1 MNMESNF
8 DDTMFEVDEFDETPT
23 PSNLE
28 TDPKPEKTDNQET
41 DSTPPSE
48 GDQEDDL
55 TTEVLRL
62 RGISNPDKIKFED
75 ESGAVTERSWDSL
88 TKEEQINILADQ
100 REHQETNNE
109 LAEDEIDL
117 INAIRNSGMSVQDYM
132 QTITPQINQPQDTNQ
147 FDAMSDEDLYAFD
160 ILNKVGND
168 NITDEELD
176 AALEAAK
183 ANETLFKKTVD
194 GLRQQYN
201 RLQEEQKQNIANQQQ
216 AAAQQ
221 RYQAFANVV
230 NNQIDNFNSFA
241 GQPIQLSNQ
250 DKDNL
255 SEFMLALDEDG
266 SSALG
271 KALQDPKLLT
281 KAAFWLLNEQ
291 ELIAELQKQQQD
303 AYTRGYNAG
312 KGDILNKSKFVFK
325 PTKQTR
331 RGSYS
336 SPPPHSTQRCF
347 TCHCY
352 WAWAF

>member
-1 MNMESNF
+1 MESNF

-23 PSNLE
+23 PE
-28 TDPKPEKTDNQET
+28 KQEPDPKPEKEGNQET
-41 DSTPPSE
+41 APPSE

-55 TTEVLRL
+55 TTEVLKL

-75 ESGAVTERSWDSL
+75 ESGAITERSWDSL

-100 REHQETNNE
+100 REDQGTNND
-109 LAEDEIDL
+109 LAEDEIEL
-117 INAIRNSGMSVQDYM
+117 INAIRNSGMSVQDYI

-176 AALEAAK
+176 DALEAAK
-183 ANETLFKKTVD
+183 ANETLFKKTVE

-216 AAAQQ
+216 AVAQQ
-221 RYQAFANVV
+221 RYQTFANVV

-271 KALQDPKLLT
+271 KALQDPRLLT

-325 PTKQTR
+325 PTKQAT
-331 RGSYS
+331 SKKDES
-336 SPPPHSTQRCF
+336 IWDSDD
-347 TCHCY
+347 
-352 WAWAF
+352 WD

>member
-23 PSNLE
+23 PSNQE
-28 TDPKPEKTDNQET
+28 ADPKPEKEGNQET
-41 DSTPPSE
+41 DPPSE

-55 TTEVLRL
+55 TTEVLKL
-62 RGISNPDKIKFED
+62 RGISNPDKIKFQD
-75 ESGAVTERSWDSL
+75 ESGAITERSWDSL

-100 REHQETNNE
+100 REDQGTNND
-109 LAEDEIDL
+109 LAEDELEL
-117 INAIRNSGMSVQDYM
+117 INSIRNSGMSVQDYI

-147 FDAMSDEDLYAFD
+147 FDTMSDEDLYAFD

-183 ANETLFKKTVD
+183 ANETLFKKTVE

-271 KALQDPKLLT
+271 KALQDPRLLT

-325 PTKQTR
+325 PAKQTT
-331 RGSYS
+331 SKKDES
-336 SPPPHSTQRCF
+336 IWDSDD
-347 TCHCY
+347 
-352 WAWAF
+352 WD

>member
-8 DDTMFEVDEFDETPT
+8 DDTMFDVDEFEETPT
-23 PSNLE
+23 QEKQEP
-28 TDPKPEKTDNQET
+28 DPKPDKEDGP

-55 TTEVLRL
+55 TTEVLKL

-100 REHQETNNE
+100 REHQETNND

-147 FDAMSDEDLYAFD
+147 FDSMSDEDLYAFD

-230 NNQIDNFNSFA
+230 NSQIDNFNSFA

-255 SEFMLALDEDG
+255 SEFMLTLDEDG

-271 KALQDPKLLT
+271 KALQDPRLLT

-325 PTKQTR
+325 PSKQAT
-331 RGSYS
+331 SKKDES
-336 SPPPHSTQRCF
+336 IWDSDD
-347 TCHCY
+347 
-352 WAWAF
+352 WD

>member
-23 PSNLE
+23 PE
-28 TDPKPEKTDNQET
+28 KQEPDPKPEKEGNQET
-41 DSTPPSE
+41 TPPSE

-55 TTEVLRL
+55 TTEVLKL

-75 ESGAVTERSWDSL
+75 ESGAITERSWDSL

-100 REHQETNNE
+100 REHQETTNE

-147 FDAMSDEDLYAFD
+147 FDTMSDEDLYAFD

-271 KALQDPKLLT
+271 KALQDPRLLT

-325 PTKQTR
+325 PTKQTT
-331 RGSYS
+331 SKKDES
-336 SPPPHSTQRCF
+336 IWDSDD
-347 TCHCY
+347 
-352 WAWAF
+352 WD

>member
-23 PSNLE
+23 PSNQE
-28 TDPKPEKTDNQET
+28 PDPKPEKTGNQET

-55 TTEVLRL
+55 TTEVLKL

-117 INAIRNSGMSVQDYM
+117 INTIRNSGMSVQDYM

-291 ELIAELQKQQQD
+291 DLIAELQKQQQD

-325 PTKQTR
+325 PTKQAT
-331 RGSYS
+331 SKKDES
-336 SPPPHSTQRCF
+336 IWDSDD
-347 TCHCY
+347 
-352 WAWAF
+352 WN

>member
-23 PSNLE
+23 PE
-28 TDPKPEKTDNQET
+28 KQEPDPKPEKEGNQET
-41 DSTPPSE
+41 NPPSE

-55 TTEVLRL
+55 TTEVLKL

-75 ESGAVTERSWDSL
+75 ESGAITERSWDSL

-100 REHQETNNE
+100 REDQGTNND
-109 LAEDEIDL
+109 LAEDEIEL
-117 INAIRNSGMSVQDYM
+117 INAIRNSGMSVQDYI

-176 AALEAAK
+176 DALEAAK
-183 ANETLFKKTVD
+183 ANETLFKKTVE

-216 AAAQQ
+216 AVAQQ

-271 KALQDPKLLT
+271 KALQDPRLLT

-325 PTKQTR
+325 PTKQAT
-331 RGSYS
+331 SKKDES
-336 SPPPHSTQRCF
+336 IWDSDD
-347 TCHCY
+347 
-352 WAWAF
+352 WD

>member
-1 MNMESNF
+1 MTQCLMQMSLMKLLLKKSKNQIQ
-8 DDTMFEVDEFDETPT
+8 
-23 PSNLE
+23 
-28 TDPKPEKTDNQET
+28 KPEKTGNQET

-55 TTEVLRL
+55 TTEVLKL

-100 REHQETNNE
+100 REHQETNND

-291 ELIAELQKQQQD
+291 DLIAELQKQQQD

-325 PTKQTR
+325 PTKPTT
-331 RGSYS
+331 SKKDES
-336 SPPPHSTQRCF
+336 IWDSDD
-347 TCHCY
+347 
-352 WAWAF
+352 WD

>member
-23 PSNLE
+23 PE
-28 TDPKPEKTDNQET
+28 KQEPDPKPEKEGNQET
-41 DSTPPSE
+41 TPPSE

-55 TTEVLRL
+55 TTEVLKL

-75 ESGAVTERSWDSL
+75 ESGAITERSWDSL

-100 REHQETNNE
+100 REHQETTNE
-109 LAEDEIDL
+109 LAEDEIEL

-325 PTKQTR
+325 PAKQAT
-331 RGSYS
+331 SKKDES
-336 SPPPHSTQRCF
+336 IWDSDD
-347 TCHCY
+347 
-352 WAWAF
+352 WD

>member
-8 DDTMFEVDEFDETPT
+8 DDSMFDVDEFDETPT
-23 PSNLE
+23 QEKQEP
-28 TDPKPEKTDNQET
+28 DPKPEKTGNQET

-55 TTEVLRL
+55 TTEVLKL

-100 REHQETNNE
+100 REHQETNND

-291 ELIAELQKQQQD
+291 DLIAELQKQQQD

-325 PTKQTR
+325 PTKPTT
-331 RGSYS
+331 SKKDES
-336 SPPPHSTQRCF
+336 IWDSDD
-347 TCHCY
+347 
-352 WAWAF
+352 WD

>member
-8 DDTMFEVDEFDETPT
+8 DDTMFEVDEFDETPIQEKQE
-23 PSNLE
+23 P
-28 TDPKPEKTDNQET
+28 DPKPEKIGNQET
-41 DSTPPSE
+41 GLPSE
-48 GDQEDDL
+48 EDQEDDL
-55 TTEVLRL
+55 TTEVLKL
-62 RGISNPDKIKFED
+62 RGISNPDKIKFQD
-75 ESGAVTERSWDSL
+75 ESGAITERSWDSL

-100 REHQETNNE
+100 REDQGTNND
-109 LAEDEIDL
+109 LAEDEIEL
-117 INAIRNSGMSVQDYM
+117 INSIRNSGMSVQDYI

-147 FDAMSDEDLYAFD
+147 FDTMSDEDLYAFD

-183 ANETLFKKTVD
+183 ANETLFKKTVE

-271 KALQDPKLLT
+271 KALQDPRLLT

-325 PTKQTR
+325 PTKQAT
-331 RGSYS
+331 SKKDES
-336 SPPPHSTQRCF
+336 IWDSDD
-347 TCHCY
+347 
-352 WAWAF
+352 WD

>member
-8 DDTMFEVDEFDETPT
+8 DDSMFDVDEFDETPT
-23 PSNLE
+23 QEKQEP
-28 TDPKPEKTDNQET
+28 DPKPEKTGNQET
-41 DSTPPSE
+41 TPLSE

-55 TTEVLRL
+55 TTEVLKL
-62 RGISNPDKIKFED
+62 RGINNPDKIKFED
-75 ESGAVTERSWDSL
+75 ESGAITERSWDSL

-100 REHQETNNE
+100 REHQETNND

-221 RYQAFANVV
+221 RYQAFVNVV

-271 KALQDPKLLT
+271 KALQDPRLLT

-325 PTKQTR
+325 PAKQTT
-331 RGSYS
+331 SKKDES
-336 SPPPHSTQRCF
+336 IWDSDD
-347 TCHCY
+347 
-352 WAWAF
+352 WD

>member
-1 MNMESNF
+1 MESNF

-23 PSNLE
+23 QEKQEP
-28 TDPKPEKTDNQET
+28 DPKPEKEGNQET
-41 DSTPPSE
+41 TPPSE

-55 TTEVLRL
+55 TTEVLKL

-75 ESGAVTERSWDSL
+75 ESGAITERSWDSL

-100 REHQETNNE
+100 REHQETNND

-221 RYQAFANVV
+221 RYQAFANVI

-271 KALQDPKLLT
+271 KALQDPRLLT

-325 PTKQTR
+325 PTKQTT
-331 RGSYS
+331 SKKDES
-336 SPPPHSTQRCF
+336 IWDSDD
-347 TCHCY
+347 
-352 WAWAF
+352 WD

>member
-8 DDTMFEVDEFDETPT
+8 DDTMFEVDEFDEKPT
-23 PSNLE
+23 PDNLE
-28 TDPKPEKTDNQET
+28 TDPKPEKTGNQET

-55 TTEVLRL
+55 TTEVLKL

-100 REHQETNNE
+100 REHQETNND

-291 ELIAELQKQQQD
+291 DLIAELQKQQQD

-325 PTKQTR
+325 PTKQTT
-331 RGSYS
+331 SKKDES
-336 SPPPHSTQRCF
+336 IWDSDD
-347 TCHCY
+347 
-352 WAWAF
+352 WD

>member
-23 PSNLE
+23 SSNQE
-28 TDPKPEKTDNQET
+28 PDPKPEKTGNQET

-55 TTEVLRL
+55 TTEVLKL

-117 INAIRNSGMSVQDYM
+117 INTIRNSGMSVQDYM

-291 ELIAELQKQQQD
+291 DLIAELQKQQQD

-325 PTKQTR
+325 PTKQAT
-331 RGSYS
+331 SKKDES
-336 SPPPHSTQRCF
+336 IWDSDD
-347 TCHCY
+347 
-352 WAWAF
+352 WD

>member
-23 PSNLE
+23 PE
-28 TDPKPEKTDNQET
+28 KQEPDPKPEKEGNQET
-41 DSTPPSE
+41 TPPSE

-55 TTEVLRL
+55 TTEVLKL

-75 ESGAVTERSWDSL
+75 ESGAITERSWDSL

-100 REHQETNNE
+100 REHQETTNE

-147 FDAMSDEDLYAFD
+147 FDTMSDEDLYAFD

-221 RYQAFANVV
+221 RYQAFANVI

-271 KALQDPKLLT
+271 KSLQDPKLLT

-325 PTKQTR
+325 PTKQTT
-331 RGSYS
+331 SKKDES
-336 SPPPHSTQRCF
+336 IWDSDD
-347 TCHCY
+347 
-352 WAWAF
+352 WD

>member
-8 DDTMFEVDEFDETPT
+8 DDSMFDVDEFDETPT
-23 PSNLE
+23 QEKQEP
-28 TDPKPEKTDNQET
+28 DPKPDKEDGP

-55 TTEVLRL
+55 TTEVLKL

-100 REHQETNNE
+100 REHQETNND

-147 FDAMSDEDLYAFD
+147 FDSMSDEDLYAFD

-291 ELIAELQKQQQD
+291 DLIAELQKQQQD

-325 PTKQTR
+325 PTKQAT
-331 RGSYS
+331 SKKDES
-336 SPPPHSTQRCF
+336 IWDSDD
-347 TCHCY
+347 
-352 WAWAF
+352 WD

>member
-23 PSNLE
+23 QEKQES
-28 TDPKPEKTDNQET
+28 DPKPEKEGNQDT
-41 DSTPPSE
+41 TPPSE

-55 TTEVLRL
+55 TTEVLKL
-62 RGISNPDKIKFED
+62 RGINNPDKIKFED
-75 ESGAVTERSWDSL
+75 ESGAITERSWDSL

-100 REHQETNNE
+100 REHQETNND

-271 KALQDPKLLT
+271 KALQDPRLLT

-325 PTKQTR
+325 PAKQTT
-331 RGSYS
+331 SKKDES
-336 SPPPHSTQRCF
+336 IWDSDD
-347 TCHCY
+347 
-352 WAWAF
+352 WD

>member
-1 MNMESNF
+1 
-8 DDTMFEVDEFDETPT
+8 
-23 PSNLE
+23 
-28 TDPKPEKTDNQET
+28 
-41 DSTPPSE
+41 
-48 GDQEDDL
+48 
-55 TTEVLRL
+55 
-62 RGISNPDKIKFED
+62 
-75 ESGAVTERSWDSL
+75 
-88 TKEEQINILADQ
+88 
-100 REHQETNNE
+100 
-109 LAEDEIDL
+109 
-117 INAIRNSGMSVQDYM
+117 MSVKDYM

-271 KALQDPKLLT
+271 KALQDPRLLT

-325 PTKQTR
+325 PSKQTT
-331 RGSYS
+331 SKKDES
-336 SPPPHSTQRCF
+336 IWDSDD
-347 TCHCY
+347 
-352 WAWAF
+352 WD

>member
-8 DDTMFEVDEFDETPT
+8 DDSMFDVDEFDETPT
-23 PSNLE
+23 QEKQEP
-28 TDPKPEKTDNQET
+28 DPKPEKTGNQET

-75 ESGAVTERSWDSL
+75 ESGAVTERSWYSL

-100 REHQETNNE
+100 REHQETNND
-109 LAEDEIDL
+109 LAEDEADL

-291 ELIAELQKQQQD
+291 DLIAELQKQQQD

-325 PTKQTR
+325 PTKQAT
-331 RGSYS
+331 SKKDES
-336 SPPPHSTQRCF
+336 IWDSDD
-347 TCHCY
+347 
-352 WAWAF
+352 WD

>member
-8 DDTMFEVDEFDETPT
+8 DDSMFDVDEFDETPT
-23 PSNLE
+23 QEKQEP
-28 TDPKPEKTDNQET
+28 DPKPEKTGNQET

-100 REHQETNNE
+100 REHQETNND
-109 LAEDEIDL
+109 LAEDEADL

-271 KALQDPKLLT
+271 KALQDPRLLT

-325 PTKQTR
+325 PAKQTT
-331 RGSYS
+331 SKKDES
-336 SPPPHSTQRCF
+336 IWDSDD
-347 TCHCY
+347 
-352 WAWAF
+352 WD

>member
-23 PSNLE
+23 PE
-28 TDPKPEKTDNQET
+28 KQEPDPKPEKEGNQET
-41 DSTPPSE
+41 TPPSE
-48 GDQEDDL
+48 EDQEDDL
-55 TTEVLRL
+55 TTEVLKL

-75 ESGAVTERSWDSL
+75 ESGAITERSWDSL

-100 REHQETNNE
+100 REHQETNND

-271 KALQDPKLLT
+271 KALQDPRLLT

-325 PTKQTR
+325 PAKQTT
-331 RGSYS
+331 SKKDES
-336 SPPPHSTQRCF
+336 IWDSDD
-347 TCHCY
+347 
-352 WAWAF
+352 WD

>member
-62 RGISNPDKIKFED
+62 RGISNPYKIKFED

-100 REHQETNNE
+100 REHQETNND
-109 LAEDEIDL
+109 LAEDEADL

-325 PTKQTR
+325 PTKQAA
-331 RGSYS
+331 SKKDES
-336 SPPPHSTQRCF
+336 IWDSDD
-347 TCHCY
+347 
-352 WAWAF
+352 WD

>member
-1 MNMESNF
+1 MESNF

-23 PSNLE
+23 PE
-28 TDPKPEKTDNQET
+28 KQEPDPKPEKEGNQET
-41 DSTPPSE
+41 PPPSE

-55 TTEVLRL
+55 TTEVLKL

-75 ESGAVTERSWDSL
+75 ESGAITERSWDSL

-100 REHQETNNE
+100 REDQGTNND
-109 LAEDEIDL
+109 LAEDEIEL
-117 INAIRNSGMSVQDYM
+117 INSIRNSGMSVQDYI

-160 ILNKVGND
+160 ILNKVGNN

-183 ANETLFKKTVD
+183 ANETLFKKTVE

-216 AAAQQ
+216 AVTQQ

-230 NNQIDNFNSFA
+230 NNQIDSFNSFA

-271 KALQDPKLLT
+271 KALQDPRLLT

-325 PTKQTR
+325 PTKQAT
-331 RGSYS
+331 SKKDES
-336 SPPPHSTQRCF
+336 IWDSDD
-347 TCHCY
+347 
-352 WAWAF
+352 WD

>member
-23 PSNLE
+23 QEKQEP
-28 TDPKPEKTDNQET
+28 DPKPEKEGNQET
-41 DSTPPSE
+41 TPPSE
-48 GDQEDDL
+48 EDQEDDL
-55 TTEVLRL
+55 TTEVLKL

-75 ESGAVTERSWDSL
+75 ESGAITERSWDSL

-100 REHQETNNE
+100 REHQETNND

-271 KALQDPKLLT
+271 KALQDPRLLT

-325 PTKQTR
+325 PTKQTT
-331 RGSYS
+331 SKKDES
-336 SPPPHSTQRCF
+336 IWDSDD
-347 TCHCY
+347 
-352 WAWAF
+352 WD

>member
-1 MNMESNF
+1 MESNF

-23 PSNLE
+23 PE
-28 TDPKPEKTDNQET
+28 KQEPDPKPEKEGNQET
-41 DSTPPSE
+41 PPPSE

-55 TTEVLRL
+55 TTEVLKL

-75 ESGAVTERSWDSL
+75 ESGAITERSWDSL

-100 REHQETNNE
+100 REDQGTNND
-109 LAEDEIDL
+109 LAEDEIEL
-117 INAIRNSGMSVQDYM
+117 INAIRNSGMSVQDYI

-147 FDAMSDEDLYAFD
+147 FDSMSDEDLYAFD

-183 ANETLFKKTVD
+183 ANETLFKKTVE

-216 AAAQQ
+216 AVAQQ

-271 KALQDPKLLT
+271 KALQDPRLLT

-325 PTKQTR
+325 PTKQAT
-331 RGSYS
+331 SKKDES
-336 SPPPHSTQRCF
+336 IWDSDD
-347 TCHCY
+347 
-352 WAWAF
+352 WD

>member
-23 PSNLE
+23 QEKQEP
-28 TDPKPEKTDNQET
+28 DPKPEKEGNQET
-41 DSTPPSE
+41 TPPSE
-48 GDQEDDL
+48 EDQEDDL
-55 TTEVLRL
+55 TTEVLKL

-75 ESGAVTERSWDSL
+75 ESGAITERSWDSL
-88 TKEEQINILADQ
+88 TKGEQINILADS
-100 REHQETNNE
+100 REHQETNND

-132 QTITPQINQPQDTNQ
+132 QTITPQINQPQDINQ

-271 KALQDPKLLT
+271 KALQDPRLLT

-291 ELIAELQKQQQD
+291 ELIAELQRQQQD

-325 PTKQTR
+325 PTKQTT
-331 RGSYS
+331 SKKDES
-336 SPPPHSTQRCF
+336 IWDSDD
-347 TCHCY
+347 
-352 WAWAF
+352 WD

>member
-325 PTKQTR
+325 PIKQAA
-331 RGSYS
+331 SKKDES
-336 SPPPHSTQRCF
+336 IWDSDD
-347 TCHCY
+347 
-352 WAWAF
+352 WD

>member
-23 PSNLE
+23 QEKQEL
-28 TDPKPEKTDNQET
+28 DPKPEKEGNQET
-41 DSTPPSE
+41 TPSSE

-55 TTEVLRL
+55 TTEVLKL

-88 TKEEQINILADQ
+88 TKEEQINILADS
-100 REHQETNNE
+100 REHQETNND

-325 PTKQTR
+325 PTKQTT
-331 RGSYS
+331 SKKDES
-336 SPPPHSTQRCF
+336 IWDSDD
-347 TCHCY
+347 
-352 WAWAF
+352 WD

>member
-1 MNMESNF
+1 MESNF

-23 PSNLE
+23 QEKQEP
-28 TDPKPEKTDNQET
+28 DPKPEKEGNQET
-41 DSTPPSE
+41 TPPSE

-55 TTEVLRL
+55 TTEVLKL
-62 RGISNPDKIKFED
+62 RGISNPNKIKFED
-75 ESGAVTERSWDSL
+75 ESGAITERSWDSL

-100 REHQETNNE
+100 REHQETNND

-221 RYQAFANVV
+221 RYQAFANVI

-271 KALQDPKLLT
+271 KALQDPRLLT

-291 ELIAELQKQQQD
+291 ELITELQKQQQD

-325 PTKQTR
+325 PAKQTT
-331 RGSYS
+331 SKKDES
-336 SPPPHSTQRCF
+336 IWDSDD
-347 TCHCY
+347 
-352 WAWAF
+352 WD

>member
-23 PSNLE
+23 PSNQE
-28 TDPKPEKTDNQET
+28 PDPKPEKTGNQET

-291 ELIAELQKQQQD
+291 DLIAELQKQQQD

-325 PTKQTR
+325 PTKQAT
-331 RGSYS
+331 SKKDES
-336 SPPPHSTQRCF
+336 IWDSDD
-347 TCHCY
+347 
-352 WAWAF
+352 WD

>member
-8 DDTMFEVDEFDETPT
+8 DDSMFDVDEFDETSTQEKQEP
-23 PSNLE
+23 
-28 TDPKPEKTDNQET
+28 DPKPEKTGNQET

-48 GDQEDDL
+48 GGQEDDL

-100 REHQETNNE
+100 REHQETNND
-109 LAEDEIDL
+109 LAEDEADL

-291 ELIAELQKQQQD
+291 DLIAELQKQQQD

-325 PTKQTR
+325 PTKQAT
-331 RGSYS
+331 SKKDES
-336 SPPPHSTQRCF
+336 IWDSDD
-347 TCHCY
+347 
-352 WAWAF
+352 WD

>member
-1 MNMESNF
+1 MESNF

-23 PSNLE
+23 PE
-28 TDPKPEKTDNQET
+28 KQEPDQKPEKEGNQET
-41 DSTPPSE
+41 TPPSE

-55 TTEVLRL
+55 TTEVLKL

-100 REHQETNNE
+100 REDQGTNND
-109 LAEDEIDL
+109 LAEDEIEL
-117 INAIRNSGMSVQDYM
+117 INAIRNSGMSVQDYI

-183 ANETLFKKTVD
+183 ANETLFKKTVE

-271 KALQDPKLLT
+271 KALQDPRLLT

-325 PTKQTR
+325 PTKQAT
-331 RGSYS
+331 SKKDES
-336 SPPPHSTQRCF
+336 IWDSDD
-347 TCHCY
+347 
-352 WAWAF
+352 WD

>member
-8 DDTMFEVDEFDETPT
+8 DDTMFDVDEFEETPT
-23 PSNLE
+23 PNNPE
-28 TDPKPEKTDNQET
+28 TDPKPEKEGNQGT

-55 TTEVLRL
+55 TTEVLKL

-132 QTITPQINQPQDTNQ
+132 QTITPQINQPQETNQ

-241 GQPIQLSNQ
+241 GQSIQLSNQ

-325 PTKQTR
+325 PTKPAT
-331 RGSYS
+331 SKKDES
-336 SPPPHSTQRCF
+336 IWDSDD
-347 TCHCY
+347 
-352 WAWAF
+352 WN

>member
-23 PSNLE
+23 PE
-28 TDPKPEKTDNQET
+28 KQEPDPKPEKEGNQET
-41 DSTPPSE
+41 DPPSE

-55 TTEVLRL
+55 TTEVLKL

-75 ESGAVTERSWDSL
+75 ESGAITERSWDSL

-100 REHQETNNE
+100 REDQGTNND
-109 LAEDEIDL
+109 LAEDELEL
-117 INAIRNSGMSVQDYM
+117 INSIRNSGMSVQDYI

-147 FDAMSDEDLYAFD
+147 FDTMSDEDLYAFD

-183 ANETLFKKTVD
+183 ANETLFKKTVE

-325 PTKQTR
+325 PTKQTT
-331 RGSYS
+331 SKKDES
-336 SPPPHSTQRCF
+336 IWDSDD
-347 TCHCY
+347 
-352 WAWAF
+352 WD

>member
-1 MNMESNF
+1 MESNF
-8 DDTMFEVDEFDETPT
+8 DDTMFDVDEFDETPT
-23 PSNLE
+23 QEKQEP
-28 TDPKPEKTDNQET
+28 DPKPEKIGNQET
-41 DSTPPSE
+41 TPPSE

-55 TTEVLRL
+55 TTEVLKL

-75 ESGAVTERSWDSL
+75 ESGAITERSWDSL

-100 REHQETNNE
+100 REHQETNND

-216 AAAQQ
+216 AATQQ

-271 KALQDPKLLT
+271 KALQDPRLLT

-325 PTKQTR
+325 PAKQTT
-331 RGSYS
+331 SKKDES
-336 SPPPHSTQRCF
+336 IWDSDD
-347 TCHCY
+347 
-352 WAWAF
+352 WD

>member
-23 PSNLE
+23 PE
-28 TDPKPEKTDNQET
+28 KQEPDPKPEKEGNQET
-41 DSTPPSE
+41 TPPSE

-55 TTEVLRL
+55 TTEVLKL

-75 ESGAVTERSWDSL
+75 ESGAITERSWDSL

-100 REHQETNNE
+100 REHQETTNE
-109 LAEDEIDL
+109 LAEDEIEL

-325 PTKQTR
+325 PTKQTT
-331 RGSYS
+331 SKKDES
-336 SPPPHSTQRCF
+336 IWDSDD
-347 TCHCY
+347 
-352 WAWAF
+352 WD

>member
-1 MNMESNF
+1 MESNF
-8 DDTMFEVDEFDETPT
+8 DDTMFEVDEFDENPT
-23 PSNLE
+23 PENLE
-28 TDPKPEKTDNQET
+28 TDPKPEKTGNQET

-48 GDQEDDL
+48 RDQEDDL

-100 REHQETNNE
+100 REHQETNND
-109 LAEDEIDL
+109 LAEDEVDL

-325 PTKQTR
+325 PTKQAT
-331 RGSYS
+331 SKKDES
-336 SPPPHSTQRCF
+336 IWDSDD
-347 TCHCY
+347 
-352 WAWAF
+352 WN

>member
-8 DDTMFEVDEFDETPT
+8 DDSMFDVDEFDETPT
-23 PSNLE
+23 QEKQEP
-28 TDPKPEKTDNQET
+28 DPKPEKTGNQET

-55 TTEVLRL
+55 TTEVLKL

-100 REHQETNNE
+100 REHQETNNN

-147 FDAMSDEDLYAFD
+147 FDSMSDEDLYAFD

-230 NNQIDNFNSFA
+230 NSQIDNFNSFA

-255 SEFMLALDEDG
+255 SEFMLTLDEDG

-271 KALQDPKLLT
+271 KALQDPRLLT

-325 PTKQTR
+325 PSKQAM
-331 RGSYS
+331 SKKDES
-336 SPPPHSTQRCF
+336 IWDSDD
-347 TCHCY
+347 
-352 WAWAF
+352 WN

>member
-23 PSNLE
+23 PE
-28 TDPKPEKTDNQET
+28 KPEPDPKPEKEEGSD
-41 DSTPPSE
+41 PPSG
-48 GDQEDDL
+48 GDEEDDL

-100 REHQETNNE
+100 REHQETNND
-109 LAEDEIDL
+109 LAEDEIEL
-117 INAIRNSGMSVQDYM
+117 INSIRNSGMSVQDYM

-147 FDAMSDEDLYAFD
+147 FDSMSDEDLYAFD

-241 GQPIQLSNQ
+241 GQPIQLSNE

-291 ELIAELQKQQQD
+291 ELIAELSKQQQD

-325 PTKQTR
+325 PSKQAT
-331 RGSYS
+331 SKKDES
-336 SPPPHSTQRCF
+336 IWDSDD
-347 TCHCY
+347 
-352 WAWAF
+352 WN

>member
-1 MNMESNF
+1 MSMESNF

-23 PSNLE
+23 PNNQE
-28 TDPKPEKTDNQET
+28 TDPKPEKTGNQET
-41 DSTPPSE
+41 DSTSPSE

-55 TTEVLRL
+55 TTEVLKL

-100 REHQETNNE
+100 REHQETNND

-291 ELIAELQKQQQD
+291 DLIAELQKQQQD

-325 PTKQTR
+325 PTKPTT
-331 RGSYS
+331 SKKDES
-336 SPPPHSTQRCF
+336 IWDSDD
-347 TCHCY
+347 
-352 WAWAF
+352 WD